1 MKPCVR
7 TVMMC
12 DTATLFTLF
21 YSISSIF
28 FSIVSSLRNQ
38 KALTAE
44 STNVGLLL
52 IVKMTMLDDVVLCV
66 ML

>member
-1 MKPCVR
+1 MKPCVH

-12 DTATLFTLF
+12 DTATLFALF
-21 YSISSIF
+21 YSISSI

-44 STNVGLLL
+44 SANVGLLL
-52 IVKMTMLDDVVLCV
+52 IVKMTMLDDVDLCV
-66 ML
+66 IL